1 MGAVVVAMA
10 VLLLATE
17 RSVWGQLVAMFA
29 PCFSFDLQHR

>member
-1 MGAVVVAMA
+1 MGAVVVVLA
-10 VLLLATE
+10 VLATE